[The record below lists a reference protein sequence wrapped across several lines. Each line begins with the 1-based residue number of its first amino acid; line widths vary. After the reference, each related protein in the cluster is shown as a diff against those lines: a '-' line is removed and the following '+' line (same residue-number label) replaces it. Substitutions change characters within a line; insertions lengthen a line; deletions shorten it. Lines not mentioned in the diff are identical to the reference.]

1 MTPGNKLRRRKAS
14 LLGLSGV
21 LATVLLH
28 GLIFG
33 VLLWGEGAHLP
44 RKPDQSGVGANAPDT
59 GAEAVSV
66 LLFIDEPT
74 APRPQD
80 EEVQPV
86 GSPGAVKQASLVKVA
101 APDPRPAAPIV
112 NSDDGDRP
120 DITAESEADAAS
132 RALLFGRYEGQIK
145 ARIERAWLRP
155 RSPIGE
161 DAFQC
166 HVKVLQD
173 KQGKVLEVDLVRC
186 NGTPRWQLSLAAA
199 IQSASPLPAPPD
211 PSVYSEALTLTFSAQ
226 EFLEGSDEQAYEAPG
241 TTIAQTH
248 ASATGASPANT
259 LPTAAS
265 ATTYRHNPKS
275 DVIDLRITGS
285 SVSYT
290 PSPETPPR

>member
-1 MTPGNKLRRRKAS
+1 MASGYKFKRRGAS

-44 RKPDQSGVGANAPDT
+44 RRPDLSGAGANAPDT

-66 LLFIDEPT
+66 LLLIDEPT
-74 APRPQD
+74 ASRAQD
-80 EEVQPV
+80 EEAPPV
-86 GSPGAVKQASLVKVA
+86 GSPGAIKQASLVKVS
-101 APDPRPAAPIV
+101 APDARPAAPLV
-112 NSDDGDRP
+112 SSDDGDRP
-120 DITAESEADAAS
+120 EVTAESEANAAS

-226 EFLEGSDEQAYEAPG
+226 EFLEGRDEQAYEAPA
-241 TTIAQTH
+241 TSVAQTQV
-248 ASATGASPANT
+248 SATGATPMNAP
-259 LPTAAS
+259 PTAAS
-265 ATTYRHNPKS
+265 AATYRHVLKP

-290 PSPETPPR
+290 SSPETPPR